1 MAIKQGTDELFL
13 IRKLGE
19 AKDANKV
26 MWITELERETERD
39 SDTEA
44 TVDGSVAS
52 GGSLESTV
60 SGTAYMD
67 NNDPLSDEIE
77 DATEDGTAYET
88 WVINKRVKNS
98 QGKYKAEYR
107 QGYWTSF
114 TRTNEAD
121 SIAEFEWE
129 YSVYGKK
136 QRGFATLPTEIE
148 ANKAA
153 YGFHDTVASDPADD
167 GLADI
172 PQPTDGAAKMVTSI
186 TLNAGKTTIA
196 PKETTTVTAS
206 VEPSDATIKAVTYS
220 SENPDYATVDP
231 NTGVVTGK
239 ADGTATIKA
248 TANDGSGVTGTVQI
262 TVQTTL

>member
-13 IRKLGE
+13 IRKLGD

-77 DATEDGTAYET
+77 DATEDGTPYET
-88 WVINKRVKNS
+88 WVINKRVKNE

-129 YSVYGKK
+129 YGVYGKK
-136 QRGFATLPTEIE
+136 QRGFATLPAAIE

-153 YGFHDTVASDPADD
+153 YGFHDTIAADPADD

-172 PQPTDGAAKMVTSI
+172 PQPTEGAAQMVESI
-186 TLNAGKTTIA
+186 TLSAGKSTIA
-196 PKETTTVTAS
+196 PQETTTVTAD
-206 VEPSDATIKAVTYS
+206 VQPSDAAIKGVTYS
-220 SENPDYATVDP
+220 TDDTDYVSVDADS
-231 NTGVVTGK
+231 GVVTGK
-239 ADGTATIKA
+239 ADGTATITA

-262 TVQTTL
+262 TVQTA

>member
-13 IRKLGE
+13 IRKLGD

-88 WVINKRVKNS
+88 WVINKKVKNA

-107 QGYWTSF
+107 QGYWNSI

-129 YSVYGKK
+129 YGVYGKK
-136 QRGFATLPTEIE
+136 QRGFATLPAAIE

-172 PQPTDGAAKMVTSI
+172 PQPTDGAAKMVESI
-186 TLNAGKTTIA
+186 TLSAGKSTIA
-196 PKETTTVTAS
+196 PQETTTVTAD
-206 VEPSDATIKAVTYS
+206 VQPSDATIKNVTYS
-220 SENPDYATVDP
+220 TDDTDFVSVDA
-231 NTGVVTGK
+231 NSGVVTGVS
-239 ADGTATIKA
+239 DGTATITA

-262 TVQTTL
+262 TVQTA

>member
-13 IRKLGE
+13 IRKLGD

-77 DATEDGTAYET
+77 DATEDGTPYET
-88 WVINKRVKNS
+88 WVINKKVKNA

-107 QGYWTSF
+107 QGYWNSI

-129 YSVYGKK
+129 YGVYGKK
-136 QRGFATLPTEIE
+136 QRGFATLPPAIE
-148 ANKAA
+148 ANKVA
-153 YGFHDTVASDPADD
+153 YGFHDTIAADPADD

-172 PQPTDGAAKMVTSI
+172 PQPTDGAAKMVESI
-186 TLNAGKTTIA
+186 TLSAGKSTIA
-196 PKETTTVTAS
+196 PQETTTVTAD
-206 VEPSDATIKAVTYS
+206 VQPSDATIKNVTYS
-220 SENPDYATVDP
+220 TDDTDYVSVDA
-231 NTGVVTGK
+231 NSGVVTGK
-239 ADGTATIKA
+239 ADGTATITA

-262 TVQTTL
+262 TVQTA